1 MVVWVVVNKFF
12 MKKTLLILAFLTLC
26 HISYSQEDRNFSAGI
41 PKDLSEQEFLKAT
54 ELYLQLTQTDAYK
67 AERKAEFTFYRKFPR
82 GANFE
87 SFLKEEDYVKW
98 LSENLAS
105 TKFKTIEEAITMRRE
120 IIEKKKKF
128 IDDNAKIFDLVKR
141 ANAKQ
146 LLVIIAPELR
156 PAELTD

>member
-1 MVVWVVVNKFF
+1 
-12 MKKTLLILAFLTLC
+12 MKYFLLVLTCLSIN
-26 HISYSQEDRNFSAGI
+26 HFSYAQEPRNFSAGI

-67 AERKAEFTFYRKFPR
+67 AERKAEFTLYRKFPR
-82 GANFE
+82 GTNFE

-105 TKFKTIEEAITMRRE
+105 TKFKTIEEAIAMRRE
-120 IIEKKKKF
+120 IVEKKTKF

-146 LLVIIAPELR
+146 LLVILAPELR